1 MGRSQ
6 SRSAWAKKQNNQSKK
21 KKKGLEVWLKLKSI
35 FLASVKPGVQ
45 TQVPQPPLLPKKERK
60 KAFRPEV

>member
-1 MGRSQ
+1 
-6 SRSAWAKKQNNQSKK
+6 
-21 KKKGLEVWLKLKSI
+21 VWLKLKSI